1 MKKTVLFF
9 ILGLCQTIAVI
20 AQVTVNGRVSDTS
33 GLPIP
38 GATVHEKGTQNGV
51 ITDVNGNYRIQVS
64 GEQSILVFS
73 FVGMET

>member
-38 GATVHEKGTQNGV
+38 GATVHEK
-51 ITDVNGNYRIQVS
+51 
-64 GEQSILVFS
+64 
-73 FVGMET
+73 